1 MNNIVV
7 IGALLVTSHHIALA
21 IPMADPRLLSCSYP
35 LVVLLLL
42 MVVVV
47 VMVTS
52 LARAPLASPAPDNN
66 DHEVVV
72 FASFVA
78 KPRRGAS

>member
-47 VMVTS
+47 MVTS